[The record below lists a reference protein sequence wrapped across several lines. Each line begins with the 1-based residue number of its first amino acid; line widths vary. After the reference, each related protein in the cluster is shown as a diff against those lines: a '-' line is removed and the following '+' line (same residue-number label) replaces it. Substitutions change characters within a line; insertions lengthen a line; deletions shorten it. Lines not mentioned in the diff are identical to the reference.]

1 MAVQTGA
8 YCKMFQHASL
18 LAILNLPINAV
29 SGGGEIPIPTPIFKY
44 KYFKLLWAF
53 NNPFNSVKGIIACH
67 ILNISG
73 CHELAYRSEECSKPE
88 QSQPL
93 GILTE

>member
-1 MAVQTGA
+1 MLH
-8 YCKMFQHASL
+8 Y

-29 SGGGEIPIPTPIFKY
+29 CGGGGEIPIPTPIFRY

-67 ILNISG
+67 ILNNISG
-73 CHELAYRSEECSKPE
+73 CQELAYISEEYSKPK
-88 QSQPL
+88 QSVSGNPYRMMIA
-93 GILTE
+93 ILV